1 MFENQLQTRAAI
13 CGTGILLAIIFLL
26 AGFPVI
32 LLVVPVAVLFL
43 GLTVQQNPK
52 VEKNPEGFFDCIIA
66 DPEETHAVWYGML
79 NTIGMF
85 DFSAL
90 NELEKAN
97 YAEKK
102 HYFWFGE
109 VMMAIILAGIVAVP
123 LGMYLAEKAEP
134 TLAFTGAA
142 LLFLALFIFLPKIVQ
157 KGMGENVDAIIE
169 AFGKN
174 EHVKKIF
181 WSVFVVLAGLVLAR
195 VLDPSTAQQVIAII
209 TGT

>member
-1 MFENQLQTRAAI
+1 MEMFEDVLQTRAAI
-13 CGTGILLAIIFLL
+13 CGTGLLLAIIFLF

-32 LLVVPVAVLFL
+32 LLVIPVAVLFL
-43 GLTVQQNPK
+43 GV
-52 VEKNPEGFFDCIIA
+52 VA

-97 YAEKK
+97 YAGKK

-109 VMMAIILAGIVAVP
+109 VTMAAILAGTIAVP

-142 LLFLALFIFLPKIVQ
+142 LLFLGLFIFLPKIIR
-157 KGMGENVDAIIE
+157 KGMGEDVNTVID
-169 AFGKN
+169 AFGRN
-174 EHVKKIF
+174 EHVQKVF
-181 WSVFVVLAGLVLAR
+181 WGVFTVLAGLVLAR
-195 VLDPSTAQQVIAII
+195 VLDPATAQQII
-209 TGT
+209 GIVTGLAP